1 MKRILLLLTVLVSI
15 GSQAV
20 IAQTHKLSGR
30 VLDENGQPLPGA
42 TIVVKGSNIGTVADD
57 NGNFVINN
65 VPNSGAKIKINYAG
79 YSYAEADASSA
90 NVSIRL
96 NPLAKELSGVAVT
109 ALAIKREKKELGYS
123 STSLNSEELNS
134 GNQINALSALQ
145 GKVAGANIT
154 SATGGPG
161 GSTRVVLR
169 GEKTIAGG
177 NNALIV
183 IDGIVTNNGSRAI
196 GSSLSQI
203 DFGNRGTD
211 INPDDIENITV
222 LKGAAAAALY
232 GSAGANGAIMITTK
246 SGKARKKDKMEVM
259 YSTDYTLSSVLKYPD
274 FQHTYGQGDTH
285 GVVDDRREN
294 FSWGLPFDGVT
305 RAWGQVIN
313 GKQMVKPYVD
323 LPDNVKSFY
332 NTGTTFQNNV
342 SLSKNLDK
350 SSFFLS
356 LNTLNN
362 KGVTPN
368 TFYDKYSI
376 RFNGNIELSP
386 KVYAT
391 ANINYINIS
400 SRAEQMGQGN
410 GGVWN
415 QLLQTPRDIPIW
427 ELKQLDNPF
436 HAMDY
441 TDAVGTKRYGY
452 YGAYT
457 RNPYWVAQNFD
468 NRSKTDRVLGAVT
481 IGWKPNANW
490 NIFNRAGADITSDRF
505 YQKTPKY
512 FFQPFDAFYG
522 AGTASSQNQ
531 SLAGGYFEQT
541 INTTTFYNDLIA
553 TYSKQLTED
562 VSFEG
567 MLGANATATTGNSLA
582 ANIDPTT
589 NGLVIPG
596 YYNFGNAVSPIA
608 VSNSLSQIRS
618 VALYGSAK
626 LGYKNQFYLEI
637 TARNDKNSTLNPY
650 TNTFFYPSASGSWIF
665 SETFKEQMV
674 NSRLSYGKVRAS
686 WASVGN
692 GAPNAYLT
700 NPAAFGTTTSST
712 SFGSVRFPFNT
723 VPAFSLGNTIANQLR
738 PARSLTSEV
747 GVELGFFKDRIFFE
761 ATYYKSYTYDQIIS
775 VPTAPSSGFNSR
787 TINLGD
793 VANRGLEMALRFT
806 PVHTKSGF
814 KWDVNATYT
823 RNTNEVLS
831 LANGVSRVVIGGF
844 SGMEIA
850 AAVGKPFGAFYA
862 IDNQTDANGYVV
874 VDQNSGL
881 PKPTTNAVYKG
892 SYQPR
897 FMASLGTNLN
907 YKGFSLNVLF
917 DTKQG
922 GVFFSRTK
930 DIMEFVGTSANTE
943 NRDDQ
948 VFPNSVYIDANGNS
962 VANTTKYSPYDYFT
976 SVAPNGSHILD
987 ASYIKLREASLGYT
1001 LPSKLMKK
1009 TGFSSAKVSLFG
1021 NNLFIWTS
1029 KENRYADPE
1038 VNSGGNSDEQGLD
1051 FSARPSLRNYGISL
1065 KVTF

>member
-1 MKRILLLLTVLVSI
+1 MKRILLLLTVLVTIS
-15 GSQAV
+15 SQAV

-42 TIVVKGSNIGTVADD
+42 TVVVKGSNIGTVADD

-65 VPNSGAKIKINYAG
+65 VPNAGAKIKINYAG

-109 ALAIKREKKELGYS
+109 ALAIRREKKELGYS
-123 STSLNSEELNS
+123 STSIGSDELNS
-134 GNQINALSALQ
+134 GNQVNALSALQ

-154 SATGGPG
+154 SSTGGPG
-161 GSTRVVLR
+161 GSTRIVLR

-183 IDGIVTNNGSRAI
+183 VDGIVTNNGSRAI

-259 YSTDYTLSSVLKYPD
+259 YSTDYTLSSVLKYPE
-274 FQHTYGQGDTH
+274 FQHQYGQGDIY
-285 GVVDDRREN
+285 GIYDDRREN
-294 FSWGLPFDGVT
+294 FSWGLPFDGVN

-313 GKQMVKPYVD
+313 GKQMVKPYQD
-323 LPDNVKSFY
+323 LADNVKSFY
-332 NTGTTFQNNV
+332 NTGTTWQNNV

-386 KVYAT
+386 KVYAV

-436 HAMDY
+436 YAMDY
-441 TDAVGTKRYGY
+441 TDAQGTKRYGY

-457 RNPYWVAQNFD
+457 RNPYWVAENFD

-481 IGWKPNANW
+481 IGWKPNSNW

-541 INTTTFYNDLIA
+541 VNTTTFYDDLIA
-553 TYSKQLTED
+553 SYSKKLSED
-562 VSFEG
+562 VSFDG
-567 MLGANATATTGNSLA
+567 MLGANASATTSNSLA

-596 YYNFGNAVSPIA
+596 YYNFGNAVSPVT

-626 LGYKNQFYLEI
+626 LGYKNQLFLEV

-665 SETFKEQMV
+665 SETFKEKMV

-692 GAPNAYLT
+692 GAPGAYLT
-700 NPAAFGTTTSST
+700 NPAAFATTTSST
-712 SFGSVRFPFNT
+712 SFGSVKFPFNT

-738 PARSLTSEV
+738 PARSLSSEV

-775 VPTAPSSGFNSR
+775 VPTAPSSGFTSR

-793 VANRGLEMALRFT
+793 VVNKGLEMALRFT

-823 RNTNEVLS
+823 RNRNEVLS
-831 LANGVSRVVIGGF
+831 LADGVSRVVIGGF

-862 IDNQTDANGYVV
+862 IDNQTDANGYTI
-874 VDQNSGL
+874 VDPATGL

-897 FMASLGTNLN
+897 FMASLGTNLS

-922 GVFFSRTK
+922 GVFYSRTK
-930 DIMEFVGTSANTE
+930 DIMEFVGTSANTG

-948 VFPNSVYIDANGNS
+948 VFPNSVYLDANGNS
-962 VANTTKYSPYDYFT
+962 VANTTKYTPYDYYT
-976 SVAPNGSHILD
+976 SVAPNGTHVLD

-1001 LPSKLMKK
+1001 LPSKLVKK

-1029 KENRYADPE
+1029 KVNKYADPE
-1038 VNSGGNSDEQGLD
+1038 VGTGGNSDEQGLD

>member
-42 TIVVKGSNIGTVADD
+42 TVVVKGSNIGTVADD

-65 VPNSGAKIKINYAG
+65 VPNAGAKIKINYAG

-109 ALAIKREKKELGYS
+109 ALAIRREKKELGYS
-123 STSLNSEELNS
+123 STSIGSDELNS
-134 GNQINALSALQ
+134 GNQVNALSALQ

-154 SATGGPG
+154 SSTGGPG
-161 GSTRVVLR
+161 GSTRIVLR

-183 IDGIVTNNGSRAI
+183 VDGIVTNNGSRAI

-259 YSTDYTLSSVLKYPD
+259 YSTDYTLSSVLKYPE
-274 FQHTYGQGDTH
+274 FQHKYGQGDIY
-285 GVVDDRREN
+285 GIYDDRREN
-294 FSWGLPFDGVT
+294 FSWGLPFDGVN

-313 GKQMVKPYVD
+313 GKQMVKPYQD
-323 LPDNVKSFY
+323 LADNVKSFY
-332 NTGTTFQNNV
+332 NTGTTWQNNV

-386 KVYAT
+386 KVYAV
-391 ANINYINIS
+391 ANINYININ

-436 HAMDY
+436 YAMDY
-441 TDAVGTKRYGY
+441 TDAQGTKRYGY

-457 RNPYWVAQNFD
+457 RNPYWVAENFD
-468 NRSKTDRVLGAVT
+468 NRAKTDRVLGAVT
-481 IGWKPNANW
+481 IGWKPNSNW
-490 NIFNRAGADITSDRF
+490 NIYNRAGADITSDRF

-541 INTTTFYNDLIA
+541 VNTTTFYNDLIA
-553 TYSKQLTED
+553 AYSKKLSED
-562 VSFEG
+562 VSFDG
-567 MLGANATATTGNSLA
+567 MLGANASATTSNSLA

-596 YYNFGNAVSPIA
+596 YYNFGNAVSP
-608 VSNSLSQIRS
+608 VTVTNSLSQIRS

-626 LGYKNQFYLEI
+626 LGYKNQLFLEV

-650 TNTFFYPSASGSWIF
+650 TNSFFYPSVSGSWIF
-665 SETFKEQMV
+665 SETFKEKMV

-700 NPAAFGTTTSST
+700 NPAAFATTTSST
-712 SFGSVRFPFNT
+712 GFGSVKFPFNT

-738 PARSLTSEV
+738 PARSLSSEV

-775 VPTAPSSGFNSR
+775 VPTAPSSGFTSR

-793 VANRGLEMALRFT
+793 VANKGLEMALRFT

-823 RNTNEVLS
+823 RNRNEVLS
-831 LANGVSRVVIGGF
+831 LADGVSRVTIGGF

-862 IDNQTDANGYVV
+862 IDNQTDANGYTI
-874 VDQNSGL
+874 VDPNSGL
-881 PKPTTNAVYKG
+881 PKPTTNSVYKG

-897 FMASLGTNLN
+897 FMASLGTNLS

-930 DIMEFVGTSANTE
+930 DIMEFVGTSANTG
-943 NRDDQ
+943 NRDEQ
-948 VFPNSVYIDANGNS
+948 IFPNSVYLDANGNS
-962 VANTTKYSPYDYFT
+962 VANTTKYTPYDYYT
-976 SVAPNGSHILD
+976 SVAPNGTHVLD

-1001 LPSKLMKK
+1001 LPAKLMKK

-1029 KENRYADPE
+1029 KENKYADPE
-1038 VNSGGNSDEQGLD
+1038 VNTGGNSDEQGLD